1 MRLSWPMTLNWAKL
15 SFLSL
20 HFSMET
26 RKIELNTLEMELIS
40 LCVDAMGDPG
50 SRLQFL
56 EAILSQQ
63 DLEAYHSLHE
73 RVCRW

>member
-1 MRLSWPMTLNWAKL
+1 MTLNWAKL

-26 RKIELNTLEMELIS
+26 LKIELNPQEMELIA
-40 LCVDAMGDPG
+40 LCIDMMSGE
-50 SRLQFL
+50 RNLELL
-56 EAILSQQ
+56 EALLAPA

-73 RVCRW
+73 RVCHW